1 MDMGTVMLMEEVMDM
16 VILTELLN
24 HQLPLL
30 VSAFKKSQY
39 WNNK

>member
-1 MDMGTVMLMEEVMDM
+1 MDMGTVMLMEEAMDM

-30 VSAFKKSQY
+30 V
-39 WNNK
+39 